1 MKMMTYQQE
10 ATLKGLQVKTKQEV
24 FKLYCQVCL
33 GRIHGA
39 DIKEMRKDWMIY
51 DILKAWRIV

>member
-1 MKMMTYQQE
+1 MTYQQE

>member
-1 MKMMTYQQE
+1 MMMTYQQE
-10 ATLKGLQVKTKQEV
+10 ATLKALQAKTKQEV

-33 GRIHGA
+33 GRVHSA
-39 DIKEMRKDWMIY
+39 RVQEMRKDWMIY